1 MEIDRRTN
9 MKGNKKTVIITVIC
23 VLVIVVSVIGYKAIK
38 PKTKVQDVS
47 TYIKKDTTER
57 SHSTA
62 QSSSVD
68 TTNSQAVDKALGISS
83 TTSSSSTDDETSN
96 SSDSTQDI
104 DVKAAMQ
111 DYLNVDLD
119 DKKLDNRKQILK
131 PLFSD
136 SLYKSLK
143 IEDNTTLLKKM
154 LSDWQTKKIINT
166 NQPIQLLNQSIQ
178 ELNVYSNMNDANDY
192 LVVATLQL
200 KSPMSPNTSQVIREY
215 SVKTSAGK
223 ITELTQKSEVAGKS

>member
-1 MEIDRRTN
+1 
-9 MKGNKKTVIITVIC
+9 MKGNKKTVIITVISIFIIIF
-23 VLVIVVSVIGYKAIK
+23 LVIGYKAIK
-38 PKTKVQDVS
+38 PKPKVQDVS
-47 TYIKKDTTER
+47 TYIKKDTSEQ
-57 SHSTA
+57 SHSTT

-68 TTNSQAVDKALGISS
+68 TTNSKAVDKALGISS
-83 TTSSSSTDDETSN
+83 TTSISSSNDDTSS

-119 DKKLDNRKQILK
+119 DKKLDNRKQIIK

-143 IEDNTTLLKKM
+143 IDDNTTLLKKM

-192 LVVATLQL
+192 LVVVTLQL

-215 SVKTSAGK
+215 SIKTSAGK

>member
-1 MEIDRRTN
+1 
-9 MKGNKKTVIITVIC
+9 MKGNKKTVIIIVISIFIIIF
-23 VLVIVVSVIGYKAIK
+23 LVIGYKAIK
-38 PKTKVQDVS
+38 PKPKVQDVS
-47 TYIKKDTTER
+47 TYIKKDTSEQ
-57 SHSTA
+57 SHSTT

-68 TTNSQAVDKALGISS
+68 TTNSKAVDKALGISS
-83 TTSSSSTDDETSN
+83 TTSSSSSNDDTSS

-119 DKKLDNRKQILK
+119 DKKLNNRKQILK

-143 IEDNTTLLKKM
+143 IDDNTTLLKKM

-215 SVKTSAGK
+215 SIKTSAGK
-223 ITELTQKSEVAGKS
+223 ITELTQNSEVAGKS

>member
-1 MEIDRRTN
+1 
-9 MKGNKKTVIITVIC
+9 MKGNKKTVIITVISIFIIIF
-23 VLVIVVSVIGYKAIK
+23 LVIGYKVIK
-38 PKTKVQDVS
+38 PKPKVQDVS
-47 TYIKKDTTER
+47 TYIKKDTSEQ
-57 SHSTA
+57 SHSNT

-68 TTNSQAVDKALGISS
+68 TTNSKAVDKALGISS
-83 TTSSSSTDDETSN
+83 TTSSSSSNDDTSS

-143 IEDNTTLLKKM
+143 IDDNTTLLKKM

-215 SVKTSAGK
+215 SIKTSAGK

>member
-1 MEIDRRTN
+1 MN
-9 MKGNKKTVIITVIC
+9 GNKKALMFTMISI
-23 VLVIVVSVIGYKAIK
+23 LIVVFSVIGYNAIK
-38 PKTKVQDVS
+38 PKPMIQEVS
-47 TYIKKDTTER
+47 TYLKKDTTEQ
-57 SHSTA
+57 SYSTT

-68 TTNSQAVDKALGISS
+68 TTNSQAVDAALGISS
-83 TTSSSSTDDETSN
+83 TTSSSSSETEEPS
-96 SSDSTQDI
+96 SSDSVEDV

-111 DYLNVDLD
+111 DYLNIDLD
-119 DKKLDNRKQILK
+119 NKKLDTRKQNLI

-143 IEDNTTLLKKM
+143 VEDDTTLLKKM

-178 ELNVYSNMNDANDY
+178 ELNTYSNMNDANDY
-192 LVVATLQL
+192 LVVVTLQL

-215 SVKTSAGK
+215 TLKTSAGK

>member
-1 MEIDRRTN
+1 
-9 MKGNKKTVIITVIC
+9 MKGNKKTVIITVISIFIIIF
-23 VLVIVVSVIGYKAIK
+23 LVIGYKAIK
-38 PKTKVQDVS
+38 PKPKVQDVS
-47 TYIKKDTTER
+47 TYIKKDTSEQ
-57 SHSTA
+57 SHSTT

-68 TTNSQAVDKALGISS
+68 TTNSKAVDKALGISS
-83 TTSSSSTDDETSN
+83 TTSSSSSNDDTSS

-143 IEDNTTLLKKM
+143 IDDNTTLLKKM

-215 SVKTSAGK
+215 SIKTSAGK

>member
-1 MEIDRRTN
+1 
-9 MKGNKKTVIITVIC
+9 MKGNKKTVIITVISIFIIIF
-23 VLVIVVSVIGYKAIK
+23 LVIGYKAIK
-38 PKTKVQDVS
+38 PKPKVQDVS
-47 TYIKKDTTER
+47 TYIKKDTSEQ
-57 SHSTA
+57 SHSTT

-68 TTNSQAVDKALGISS
+68 TTNSKAVDKALGISS
-83 TTSSSSTDDETSN
+83 TTSSSSSNDDTSS

-131 PLFSD
+131 PLYSD

-143 IEDNTTLLKKM
+143 IDDNTTLLKKM

-215 SVKTSAGK
+215 SIKTSTGK

>member
-1 MEIDRRTN
+1 
-9 MKGNKKTVIITVIC
+9 MKGNKKTVIIIVISIFIIIF
-23 VLVIVVSVIGYKAIK
+23 LVIGYKAIK
-38 PKTKVQDVS
+38 PKPKVQDVS
-47 TYIKKDTTER
+47 TYIKKDTSEQ
-57 SHSTA
+57 SHSTT

-68 TTNSQAVDKALGISS
+68 TTNSKAVDKALGISS
-83 TTSSSSTDDETSN
+83 TTSSSSSNDDTSS

-119 DKKLDNRKQILK
+119 DKKLNNRKQILK

-143 IEDNTTLLKKM
+143 IDDNTTLLKKM

-215 SVKTSAGK
+215 SIKTSAGK

>member
-1 MEIDRRTN
+1 
-9 MKGNKKTVIITVIC
+9 MKGNKKTVMITVIC
-23 VLVIVVSVIGYKAIK
+23 VLVIVLSVIGYHAFK
-38 PKTKVQDVS
+38 PKPKVQEVS
-47 TYIKKDTTER
+47 TYLKKDTAEQ
-57 SHSTA
+57 SHSTT

-83 TTSSSSTDDETSN
+83 TTSGSSSDEEGSS
-96 SSDSTQDI
+96 SSDLTQDI
-104 DVKAAMQ
+104 DVKSALQ

-143 IEDNTTLLKKM
+143 IDDNTTLLKKM

-178 ELNVYSNMNDANDY
+178 ELNVYSNLNDASDY

-215 SVKTSAGK
+215 SLKTSAGK
-223 ITELTQKSEVAGKS
+223 ITELIQKSEVAG